1 MQPQTIIKPA
11 FLVIGKEGSTTD
23 GPGFIQRL
31 WADANSH
38 FEEVAHL
45 AKKDEY
51 GNLVGIWGAM
61 SDCSRSFRP
70 WEEDFSN
77 GLYLAGVECE
87 DNALPPDGWT
97 KWIIPGFEY
106 LRAECTTDTT
116 FPDMLQYL
124 HDHDLSL
131 AGAVHDFTCPKTG
144 KQYMLFPIR
153 RIEEEERT

>member
-31 WADANSH
+31 WADANAH

-45 AKKDEY
+45 AKKDES